1 MHISND
7 IEETKQLLK
16 SLIGNVNKSNIDY
29 IKLIKKQNELIDR
42 IYIEYSETNNKLEK
56 TTKELSEVK
65 SLLSDILINNYK
77 KKINEIDSCM
87 PSAIEISR
95 SRIETR
101 EDLFEKSQSRPMT
114 TKFFNSS
121 FVTNAKNTSNG
132 IFQTPQ
138 VRKREDLNSLSLSKY
153 VNVSKSSL
161 HSQNMNEKI
170 KLSSTQLPMETINE
184 LFDSEYDKLNV
195 LKTKEILNDKD
206 VYIKKRRCNSQNYK
220 KL

>member
-77 KKINEIDSCM
+77 KKIN
-87 PSAIEISR
+87 
-95 SRIETR
+95 
-101 EDLFEKSQSRPMT
+101 
-114 TKFFNSS
+114 
-121 FVTNAKNTSNG
+121 
-132 IFQTPQ
+132 
-138 VRKREDLNSLSLSKY
+138 
-153 VNVSKSSL
+153 
-161 HSQNMNEKI
+161 
-170 KLSSTQLPMETINE
+170 
-184 LFDSEYDKLNV
+184 
-195 LKTKEILNDKD
+195 
-206 VYIKKRRCNSQNYK
+206 
-220 KL
+220 